1 MKRTIVLKKARKIRR
16 IGAAIIDLLVVLV
29 IFIAMFLIVDPIVT
43 SSKKYQENL
52 KQHSDILVSSGLFE
66 YGTDGISSV
75 YISKDIDRKITVFLN
90 EHSDGGLSY
99 YNGLK
104 DKSELFNVVD
114 GVYTFKV
121 EVNEQT
127 QKKFYDL
134 ALQDVT
140 SSTYF
145 NEYLLTF
152 ENAEEVG
159 AYLQSISVVKIMIPL
174 FLAMLSYYLAMP
186 LIRKDHNTFGKL
198 MFKLRIYS
206 KKGGLEPSKVQI
218 LIRQLIYVFFEIMIS
233 IYTMFMFYGLPLPLV
248 VSLCMVLF
256 TASSITFHDLCCST
270 FVVED
275 EVVANNTS
283 ESDKLYLT
291 IIEDDK
297 KEDK

>member
-75 YISKDIDRKITVFLN
+75 YISKDIDSKITIFLN

-121 EVNEQT
+121 EVNEIVT
-127 QKKFYDL
+127 SPL
-134 ALQDVT
+134 AL
-140 SSTYF
+140 S
-145 NEYLLTF
+145 N
-152 ENAEEVG
+152 
-159 AYLQSISVVKIMIPL
+159 
-174 FLAMLSYYLAMP
+174 
-186 LIRKDHNTFGKL
+186 
-198 MFKLRIYS
+198 
-206 KKGGLEPSKVQI
+206 
-218 LIRQLIYVFFEIMIS
+218 
-233 IYTMFMFYGLPLPLV
+233 
-248 VSLCMVLF
+248 
-256 TASSITFHDLCCST
+256 
-270 FVVED
+270 
-275 EVVANNTS
+275 VAV
-283 ESDKLYLT
+283 
-291 IIEDDK
+291 
-297 KEDK
+297 